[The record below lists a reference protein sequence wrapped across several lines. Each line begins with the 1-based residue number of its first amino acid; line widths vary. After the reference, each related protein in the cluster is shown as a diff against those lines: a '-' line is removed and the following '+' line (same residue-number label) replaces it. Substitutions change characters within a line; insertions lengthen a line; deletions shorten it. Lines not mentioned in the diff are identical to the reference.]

1 MRLRAPFHG
10 LILAALLVA
19 LSDGSW
25 ADSADKKSTLRGDAK
40 MGRDLFNGKGVCHYC
55 HGVDGFLNRRPSLTP
70 DTKSMIDRLSPPP
83 ANLRSPDDLHL
94 KEDQARF
101 NIIRDGHLGTGMFPD
116 HTLTDQEI
124 KNMLAYLSLLRR
136 HTPMPGERAY

>member
-1 MRLRAPFHG
+1 MPIRTPFQT
-10 LILAALLVA
+10 IVLAALL
-19 LSDGSW
+19 LSFPDGSW
-25 ADSADKKSTLRGDAK
+25 ASPADKKGALRGDAE
-40 MGRDLFNGKGVCHYC
+40 MGRNLFNGKGVCHYG